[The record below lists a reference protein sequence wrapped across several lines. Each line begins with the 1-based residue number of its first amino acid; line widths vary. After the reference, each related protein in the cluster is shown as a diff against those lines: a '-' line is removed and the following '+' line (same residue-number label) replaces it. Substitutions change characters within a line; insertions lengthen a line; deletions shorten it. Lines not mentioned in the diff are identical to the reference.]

1 MSLMAAI
8 DRLIARAAAEQWSL
22 VTRRQL
28 LTLGLTE
35 RQIDHRRE
43 SGRLVD
49 VHPGVYRMPGLPPS
63 YQRDV
68 LAACLAT
75 DGVASH
81 RSAAALFG
89 LRGFER
95 YRQVVEITVEGRRAP
110 RLPGVHA
117 HTVNKLE
124 PTKVGVIPVT
134 MPRQTL
140 VDLAHVEPR
149 LAEGALN
156 HALGLEL
163 VRLPALVRY
172 LGDLGRRPGSAR
184 LRELVELQI
193 KGERPTESWLED
205 RVLEFMRG
213 CGLPEPVRQ
222 FWLHLPNDRR
232 IRFDFA
238 FPERRA
244 AVEADSRLWHI
255 TPADRRR
262 DAERDQAARL
272 FGWSVIRVTWLDL
285 EEQPVA
291 TARRLG
297 LVPLAA

>member
-1 MSLMAAI
+1 MAEI
-8 DRLIARAAAEQWSL
+8 DRLIARAAARQLSL
-22 VTRRQL
+22 VTREQL
-28 LTLGLTE
+28 LSLGITK
-35 RQIDHRRE
+35 RQIDHRRAT
-43 SGRLVD
+43 GRLVD
-49 VHPGVYRMPGLPPS
+49 VHPGVYRMPGVPPA
-63 YQRDV
+63 YPRDV

-95 YRQVVEITVEGRRAP
+95 YRKTVEISVEDRRAP
-110 RLPGVHA
+110 RLPGVEG
-117 HTVNKLE
+117 HTVTNLE
-124 PTKVGVIPVT
+124 RTEVGVIPVT

-163 VRLPALVRY
+163 VRLPALVGY
-172 LGDLGRRPGSAR
+172 LRDLGRRPGSAR

-193 KGERPTESWLED
+193 KGDRPTESRLED

-213 CGLPEPVRQ
+213 CDLPEPVRQ
-222 FWLHLPNDRR
+222 FWLHLPGGRR

-238 FPERRA
+238 FPERRV
-244 AVEADSRLWHI
+244 AVEADSRLWHT

-272 FGWSVIRVTWLDL
+272 FGWSVTRVTWLDL
-285 EEQPVA
+285 EERPAA
-291 TARRLG
+291 TAHRLG

>member
-1 MSLMAAI
+1 M
-8 DRLIARAAAEQWSL
+8 
-22 VTRRQL
+22 
-28 LTLGLTE
+28 
-35 RQIDHRRE
+35 
-43 SGRLVD
+43 
-49 VHPGVYRMPGLPPS
+49 PGVPPS
-63 YQRDV
+63 YKRDV
-68 LAACLAT
+68 LAACMAT
-75 DGVASH
+75 GGVASH
-81 RSAAALFG
+81 RSAAAVFR
-89 LRGFER
+89 LRGFEQ
-95 YRQVVEITVEGRRAP
+95 YRRTVEITVDGPRAP
-110 RLPGVHA
+110 RLPGVVA
-117 HTVNKLE
+117 HKARALE
-124 PTKVGVIPVT
+124 RTEVGVIPVT

-172 LGDLGRRPGSAR
+172 LCDLGRRPGSAR

-222 FWLHLPNDRR
+222 FWLHLPNGRR

-238 FPERRA
+238 LPERRA
-244 AVEADSRLWHI
+244 AVEADSRLWHT

-272 FGWSVIRVTWLDL
+272 FGWSVTRVTWLDL
-285 EEQPVA
+285 EEQPAA
-291 TARRLG
+291 TARRLDV
-297 LVPLAA
+297 VPVAA